1 MNMDRS
7 SPGTASSAAD
17 ADMTLVDLLWEQGK
31 VERWIRFGNKCHE
44 QRLDP
49 QRSIVAFAP
58 GAIFAFIRWAAGDF
72 GTVVSCID
80 ILRAVARGQACQ
92 SVPFVRPGAEILLRQ
107 NGWPKV
113 ERVLRAIDAVE
124 RIGIEP
130 AEVCPDHWRH
140 IHNRLCIADPTFD
153 YTRAQHLAWIR
164 RRRILQ

>member
-17 ADMTLVDLLWEQGK
+17 ADMTLVDLHWEQGK
-31 VERWIRFGNKCHE
+31 FERWIRFGNKCHE

-49 QRSIVAFAP
+49 QRSIVGFAP

-72 GTVVSCID
+72 GTVVSSID

-113 ERVLRAIDAVE
+113 ERVLRVIDAVE